1 VSSSIVRKAIHEGR
15 VDEVVPMLGRYH
27 FISGRVIAGHR
38 RGRELGFPTANI
50 ANRTETLP
58 LDGIYAT
65 LFQLGEKTLTSVSSI
80 GMNPTFG
87 DGPRTVESFI
97 LNFDA
102 DIYGEA
108 VKLSFVKRLREEKQ
122 FSSADELIAQIRS
135 DVKDAQAVFSDLNLN
150 T

>member
-1 VSSSIVRKAIHEGR
+1 
-15 VDEVVPMLGRYH
+15 M
-27 FISGRVIAGHR
+27 
-38 RGRELGFPTANI
+38 
-50 ANRTETLP
+50 
-58 LDGIYAT
+58 
-65 LFQLGEKTLTSVSSI
+65 
-80 GMNPTFG
+80 
-87 DGPRTVESFI
+87 ESFI